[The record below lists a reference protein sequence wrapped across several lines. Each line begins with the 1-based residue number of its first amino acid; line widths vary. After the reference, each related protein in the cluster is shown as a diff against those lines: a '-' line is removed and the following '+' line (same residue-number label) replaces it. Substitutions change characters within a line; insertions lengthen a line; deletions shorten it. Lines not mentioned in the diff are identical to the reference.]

1 MRLAIKLM
9 LTDDISAQ
17 LHALLMSLEEATTTR
32 AFCAKLDEIQFDE
45 YQLEDVS
52 VLLFWIGGCLFW

>member
-52 VLLFWIGGCLFW
+52 VLLF